1 MKKLAMTMIV
11 GILSGLF
18 LLQAPAMAN
27 VSDMALYYSLQ
38 NRRLSLIA
46 RESDLLKNRDSLQR
60 NIDELARRNEQN
72 KYTARI
78 NLIARDLDS
87 VNNDIQRTR
96 LDIRDVERAMN

>member
-27 VSDMALYYSLQ
+27 VSDTALYYSLQ

-60 NIDELARRNEQN
+60 NIDELTRRNEQN